1 MWKRMFSFALP
12 QIYYFKKRV
21 LIKIFCASILRQ
33 INKTIHNLSHQIF
46 FLTCLCS
53 CGLLIGLYSF
63 CSLAYLCKGLQL
75 FYFFLSVPFLYSQLF
90 YFLFSCVCSGEFYVI
105 AYFATR
111 KTKYPKA
118 GGGGGVPQGEP
129 SDPLKKYGL

>member
-1 MWKRMFSFALP
+1 MFSFALP
-12 QIYYFKKRV
+12 QIYYFKNKGIDKNILCV
-21 LIKIFCASILRQ
+21 YTPTNKQDNSQPIASDI
-33 INKTIHNLSHQIF
+33 

-90 YFLFSCVCSGEFYVI
+90 YFLYSCVCSGGFYVI
-105 AYFATR
+105 HVSVRDKFT
-111 KTKYPKA
+111 
-118 GGGGGVPQGEP
+118 
-129 SDPLKKYGL
+129 LKHIFLLVA